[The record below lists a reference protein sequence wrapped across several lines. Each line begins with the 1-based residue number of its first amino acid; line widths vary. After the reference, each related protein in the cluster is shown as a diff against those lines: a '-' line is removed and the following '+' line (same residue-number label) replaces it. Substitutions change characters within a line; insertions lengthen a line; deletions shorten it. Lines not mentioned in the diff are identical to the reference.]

1 MKLPFKKKWLG
12 LIAVIGIIAVPL
24 VVKSKSGGDGK
35 PVDIAIA
42 AQQEIKPTILAS
54 GSLTYRTEVDLR
66 SEVTARVQEILVAE
80 GDDVKAGQLLLRLDP
95 ESYRN
100 AIEREEAG
108 LRQSSLSIE
117 QQRTALEL
125 RRIQFERTRKL
136 FEARMVDHSKFDQDK
151 NQLQLAEVELK
162 SSKEALR
169 RADAVLKEAR
179 EQLGKT
185 EIRAPMAGRVVNL
198 PIKVGETA
206 IPSISSQAGAQLLTI
221 ADTSA
226 IQAEI
231 KVDEGDIAKVNVG
244 QAVDIYPAAY
254 PETALKGLVEKVAL
268 ASTTEGQSRAYKV
281 TVSLKPDTSLKLR
294 SGMSARAEIFLSDGS
309 KRLAVPVEAV
319 ITEEKENAKTTQRF
333 LVLAQD
339 GKAKRVEI
347 ELGTSDD
354 RWQEIT
360 KGLKVGD
367 SVVTGPGKTLNELK
381 NGDPLKANEKK
392 ADKKSKNK
400 DEAE

>member
-185 EIRAPMAGRVVNL
+185 EIRAPMAGRVVSL

-294 SGMSARAEIFLSDGS
+294 SGMSARAEIFLSDGN

-392 ADKKSKNK
+392 ADKKSTNK

>member
-12 LIAVIGIIAVPL
+12 LIAVVGIIAVPL

-185 EIRAPMAGRVVNL
+185 EIRAPMAGRVVSL

-360 KGLKVGD
+360 KGLKPGD

>member
-12 LIAVIGIIAVPL
+12 LIAVVGIIAVPL

-254 PETALKGLVEKVAL
+254 PETALKGQVEKVAL
-268 ASTTEGQSRAYKV
+268 ASTIEGQSRAYKV
-281 TVSLKPDTSLKLR
+281 TVSLKPDSSLKLR

-367 SVVTGPGKTLNELK
+367 SVVTGPGKALNELK

-392 ADKKSKNK
+392 AEKKSKNK
-400 DEAE
+400 EEDE

>member
-12 LIAVIGIIAVPL
+12 LIAVVGIIAVPL

-185 EIRAPMAGRVVNL
+185 EIRAPMAGRVVSL

-360 KGLKVGD
+360 KGLKPGD

-392 ADKKSKNK
+392 ADKKSKKK